1 MASLADKLM
10 PAEPDTTGRLA
21 QALSQVR
28 WVTLGVLLL
37 LSLARPLPSR
47 AQLPM
52 WAIILLFGAY
62 NLIVDLLRSRVGWL
76 RSFAR
81 VALLDLPV
89 SALAYSM
96 GWNVSGPLFPLM
108 VLTLFSAV
116 VSTKLRGTIV
126 YTVAVMAV
134 VAALAPTFPYWS
146 PDEQGLRELIARLIV
161 LAVVGT
167 SASIIMRQLW
177 LRDEEVSSGR
187 DEARRL
193 EELDR
198 LRSEFVSAVSHDLGT
213 PLTASRAALG
223 LLEASTANRLD
234 TEERDLLDIARRNNE
249 QLGLAIN
256 DLLSY
261 NQLEAGSLRL
271 EREQLDLRSV
281 VAGALPAVQPL
292 IQQKRQ
298 VLEISLPQALPLEG
312 DPRRLEHAVVNLL
325 ANAHHHTPP
334 GTRIA
339 VSGRLQDGEVL
350 LSVSDDGPGIPP
362 QEQERVFERF
372 HCLQP
377 KEGGSGLGLAIAK
390 GIVELHAGKIWV
402 ESPAGTG
409 ATFRVA
415 LPGCEYG
422 GRL

>member
-52 WAIILLFGAY
+52 WGIILLFGAY
-62 NLIVDLLRSRVGWL
+62 NLILDLLRSRVGWL

-116 VSTKLRGTIV
+116 VSTKLRGSIV
-126 YTVAVMAV
+126 STVAVMAV

-146 PDEQGLRELIARLIV
+146 PDEQGLRDLVARLIV

-177 LRDEEVSSGR
+177 LRGR
-187 DEARRL
+187 RGIAAG
-193 EELDR
+193 
-198 LRSEFVSAVSHDLGT
+198 RSW
-213 PLTASRAALG
+213 
-223 LLEASTANRLD
+223 
-234 TEERDLLDIARRNNE
+234 
-249 QLGLAIN
+249 
-256 DLLSY
+256 
-261 NQLEAGSLRL
+261 
-271 EREQLDLRSV
+271 
-281 VAGALPAVQPL
+281 
-292 IQQKRQ
+292 
-298 VLEISLPQALPLEG
+298 
-312 DPRRLEHAVVNLL
+312 
-325 ANAHHHTPP
+325 HTW
-334 GTRIA
+334 A
-339 VSGRLQDGEVL
+339 
-350 LSVSDDGPGIPP
+350 
-362 QEQERVFERF
+362 
-372 HCLQP
+372 
-377 KEGGSGLGLAIAK
+377 
-390 GIVELHAGKIWV
+390 
-402 ESPAGTG
+402 
-409 ATFRVA
+409 
-415 LPGCEYG
+415 
-422 GRL
+422 